1 MIRARFEQV
10 SYNPAPGETTT
21 RPKMIAS
28 AEAHPNIALVKY
40 WGKRDLARNLPA
52 VGSLSVTLADL
63 RTRMTVDFGAGDS
76 DTLMVNG
83 QEAPA
88 MLRRVTRCLDLVAG
102 ADRPCATVEGN
113 FPIGAGL
120 ASSASAFAAL
130 TVAAN
135 AAAET
140 GHETLALAQIAGA
153 ASGSAARSLYG
164 GVVELSAG
172 DDEIDL
178 TQLAAADEWPL
189 QVVVAIT
196 AEEEKPV
203 GSGAAMIHSAETSP
217 FYASWIERQDDD
229 LVLARDAVAAKDFVA
244 LGEVAE
250 HNCLKMHSVL
260 WSSRPPIVYWNQA
273 TLACM
278 ESVRSLREN
287 DQHAFF
293 TMDAGPQVKV
303 FCLPD
308 AADTVEE
315 LLCKTP
321 GVVRTLRTG
330 VGDGAR
336 LILK

>member
-1 MIRARFEQV
+1 MR
-10 SYNPAPGETTT
+10 
-21 RPKMIAS
+21 AS

-52 VGSLSVTLADL
+52 VGSLSVTLAEL
-63 RTRMTVDFGAGDS
+63 RTRMTVDFDACDR

-88 MLRRVTRCLDLVAG
+88 MLSRVTCCLDLVAG
-102 ADRPCATVEGN
+102 ADRPCATVTSEGN

-130 TVAAN
+130 TMATN
-135 AAAET
+135 AAAGT
-140 GHETLALAQIAGA
+140 GHDTLALAKIAGA

-172 DDEIDL
+172 DDEIGL
-178 TQLAAADEWPL
+178 TQLAEADEWPL
-189 QVVVAIT
+189 QVIVAIT

-203 GSGAAMIHSAETSP
+203 GSGAAMIRSAETSP

-229 LVLARDAVAAKDFVA
+229 LSLARAAVAAKDFVA

-250 HNCLKMHSVL
+250 HNCLKMHSVM

-278 ESVRSLREN
+278 ESVRALRE
-287 DQHAFF
+287 DGHPAFF
-293 TMDAGPQVKV
+293 TIDAGPQVKV

-308 AADTVEE
+308 AVDTVEAV
-315 LLCKTP
+315 LRMTP

-336 LILK
+336 LISK

>member
-1 MIRARFEQV
+1 M
-10 SYNPAPGETTT
+10 T
-21 RPKMIAS
+21 AS

-63 RTRMTVDFGAGDS
+63 CTQMTVDFDAGDS
-76 DTLMVNG
+76 DRLIING

-88 MLRRVTRCLDLVAG
+88 MLSRVTRCLDLVAG
-102 ADRPCATVEGN
+102 VDRPCATVESQCN

-140 GHETLALAQIAGA
+140 GHEALVLAKIAGA

-178 TQLAAADEWPL
+178 TQLAEADEWPL

-196 AEEEKPV
+196 AEEEKPL
-203 GSGAAMIHSAETSP
+203 GSGAAMIRSAETSP
-217 FYASWIERQDDD
+217 FYSSWIERQDDD
-229 LVLARDAVAAKDFVA
+229 LALARDAVAVKDFVA

-250 HNCLKMHSVL
+250 HNCLKMHSVM

-278 ESVRSLREN
+278 ESVRLLREN
-287 DQHAFF
+287 GHHAFF
-293 TMDAGPQVKV
+293 TIDAGPQVKV
-303 FCLPD
+303 FSMPD
-308 AADTVEE
+308 AVDIVEE
-315 LLCKTP
+315 VLRKTP
-321 GVVRTLRTG
+321 GVLRMLRTG

-336 LILK
+336 LIPK